1 VLKIMAPISVGEL
14 LDKISI
20 LQIKQSFAKDP
31 IKLSNI
37 NTELI
42 ELQALCPTLTDD
54 LEQLYQQLKTV
65 NQELWHIEDYKRACE
80 RDETFHDGF
89 VNAARQVY
97 IKNDLRAEIKKK
109 INLATGSHII
119 EEKIY

>member
-1 VLKIMAPISVGEL
+1 MAPISVGEL

-20 LQIKQSFAKDP
+20 LEIKESFAQDP
-31 IKLSNI
+31 LKLKNI
-37 NTELI
+37 RTELE
-42 ELQALCPTLTDD
+42 ELQSLRPDSSTDVH
-54 LEQLYQQLKTV
+54 ELYQQLKTI

-80 RDETFHDGF
+80 RDQDFGDGF

-97 IKNDLRAEIKKK
+97 IKNDRRAQIKKQ
-109 INLATGSHII
+109 INLATDSYII

>member
-1 VLKIMAPISVGEL
+1 MAPISVGEL

-20 LQIKQSFAKDP
+20 LQIKQHFARDP
-31 IKLSNI
+31 IKLGNI
-37 NTELI
+37 NTELA
-42 ELQALCPTLTDD
+42 ELEALCPDLSDD
-54 LEQLYQQLKTV
+54 IKTLYQQLKSV
-65 NQELWHIEDYKRACE
+65 NQDLWHIEDYKRSCE

>member
-1 VLKIMAPISVGEL
+1 MGEL

-20 LQIKQSFAKDP
+20 LQIKQSLAQDP

-37 NTELI
+37 NTELT
-42 ELQALCPTLTDD
+42 ELQILCPVLDESLD
-54 LEQLYQQLKTV
+54 QLYQLLKTV
-65 NQELWHIEDYKRACE
+65 NQELWHIEDYKRSCE
-80 RDETFHDGF
+80 QGQTFGQEF
-89 VNAARQVY
+89 VAAARHVY
-97 IKNDLRAEIKKK
+97 LKNDLRAEIKKK

>member
-1 VLKIMAPISVGEL
+1 MAPISVGEL

-20 LQIKQSFAKDP
+20 LEIKQHFARDP

-37 NTELI
+37 NTELE
-42 ELQALCPTLTDD
+42 ELRALCPILDNDT
-54 LEQLYQQLKTV
+54 EKLYQQLKTV

-80 RDETFHDGF
+80 KDQLFADGF

-97 IKNDLRAEIKKK
+97 IKNDLRADIKKK